1 MLSIKEFVRELVKV
15 LQERRNFDQENMIH
29 AMFSNVIVNQN
40 LIERI
45 NSESLKKAALE
56 QGRTFNGTAS
66 RIVNVISAES
76 FSRWLKE
83 DVRINENTLKAF
95 VNDLLVPNNLA
106 SENDKRDSRDIV
118 ANAFVEIIRFYA
130 HTNRHNEPTTVVI
143 TYDKYIE
150 IIANELKIS
159 HYEAVLTT
167 LPDLDFSWKE
177 NSVDERVHFLHEKM
191 GAINNANQNLLEVV
205 IGDSDNTRVF
215 LHKVED
221 SIYRIN
227 TYRSWIYVR
236 EIMKHL
242 FKKHDVDQSER
253 NIYDSIYRVLN
264 TLSKNEILPDM
275 TDFNNCFYTF
285 PNEYDMILDNK
296 SQVTDNLLALFFKTS
311 SLVILYNLNQRI
323 RKNFKLAEANDEIV
337 PPKIQILQNIK
348 KSAAELEIED
358 EIQLKLYGYY
368 YLYKHHVE
376 NKSDKYISAIAEYF
390 YQDFFALVNDKKLQ
404 DKYLFGVDKELTKI
418 LESLYKRFYYE
429 EKFFLY
435 RGYDVQEIDEP
446 CGFMR
451 WDLLD
456 RKIARDF
463 LDIVFPNHD
472 ESKFNSNAELVFNH
486 ITPLLTDE
494 KFILRPANS
503 DDIGKLILLNNP
515 VPPFRRAMYI
525 PSNENEI
532 TQAVNKHMVWLI
544 EQNIDGNRALA
555 CAAIILKYNFDKSN
569 ASDYAS
575 FNSDSLNTNYAMEYF
590 EKVKRPFAFVDFDSV
605 ITYSGRNIAGGE
617 TNDIRAFRN
626 KSYRGYGFQ
635 RLMMVLCEE
644 LAEEIYK
651 ADYIVGTV
659 SSLNKFSRRNF
670 ALQGYKPCRSVMYG
684 LDEGMEESPFYVF
697 INGRADIKPTQ
708 EQDGEWFN
716 TISEEAYE
724 YQDVLETLDIEEDDY
739 WEDKKVPRMFM
750 LLQLR

>member
-1 MLSIKEFVRELVKV
+1 MQIK
-15 LQERRNFDQENMIH
+15 I
-29 AMFSNVIVNQN
+29 
-40 LIERI
+40 
-45 NSESLKKAALE
+45 
-56 QGRTFNGTAS
+56 
-66 RIVNVISAES
+66 
-76 FSRWLKE
+76 
-83 DVRINENTLKAF
+83 
-95 VNDLLVPNNLA
+95 
-106 SENDKRDSRDIV
+106 
-118 ANAFVEIIRFYA
+118 
-130 HTNRHNEPTTVVI
+130 
-143 TYDKYIE
+143 YI
-150 IIANELKIS
+150 
-159 HYEAVLTT
+159 
-167 LPDLDFSWKE
+167 
-177 NSVDERVHFLHEKM
+177 
-191 GAINNANQNLLEVV
+191 EVV

-215 LHKVED
+215 LNKVED

-236 EIMKHL
+236 EIMKYL
-242 FKKHDVDQSER
+242 FKKCNVNQSEE
-253 NIYDSIYRVLN
+253 NIYGSIYSILK
-264 TLSKNEILPDM
+264 TLSENEILPDM

-285 PNEYDMILDNK
+285 PNEYDLNLDNK
-296 SQVTDNLLALFFKTS
+296 SQVTDNLLTLFFKTS

-323 RKNFKLAEANDEIV
+323 RKNFKLSEANDEIV
-337 PPKIQILQNIK
+337 PPKIQIIQSIK
-348 KSAAELEIED
+348 KSAAELKIED
-358 EIQLKLYGYY
+358 EIQRRLYEYY

-404 DKYLFGVDKELTKI
+404 DKYLFGVDEDLTKI

-435 RGYDVQEIDEP
+435 RGYDAQEIDEP

-463 LDIVFPNHD
+463 LKIAFPNHD
-472 ESKFNSNAELVFNH
+472 ESNFNSNAELVFNH

-515 VPPFRRAMYI
+515 VPPFRRAMYV
-525 PSNENEI
+525 PSNESEM
-532 TQAVNKHMVWLI
+532 TEAVNKHMVWLV
-544 EQNIDGNRALA
+544 EQNVDGNRALA

-569 ASDYAS
+569 ASDYAI

-590 EKVKRPFAFVDFDSV
+590 EQVKRPFAFVDFDSV
-605 ITYSGRNIAGGE
+605 ITYSGRNIVGGE

-670 ALQGYKPCRSVMYG
+670 ALQGYKPHGSAIYG

-708 EQDGEWFN
+708 EQDGEWFD
-716 TISEEAYE
+716 TISEEANE
-724 YQDVLETLDIEEDDY
+724 YQNQGVLETLGIEENDY
-739 WEDKKVPRMFM
+739 WKDKKVPRMFM